1 MFCGARNFLCAA
13 CVLGSC
19 ATALTEDNALERL
32 FNDPP
37 ADATRPCLSL
47 PLTDLSRER
56 DGVSR
61 QLSQARAL
69 GMGGVL
75 LRVPLADEATWLH
88 LVLVADTCRRL
99 GMELGVCDFALSTE
113 APVTS
118 HVQRLV
124 WSAERFTETG
134 AGTNVC
140 SCSPV
145 FKTDGSYRELIRLG
159 VPEVGEILPH
169 QIVDLKTGTL
179 TTNSLWRVYRFG
191 CSDVEPLLTDCF
203 NGDGVFRHV
212 NNLLFACQNRMPR
225 TYGTTLL
232 WCQMNGPGRDDVIW
246 PCDLPEMFLKQSG
259 LNLMKHLPAL
269 AGVSVGGEKTAAYVR
284 QQVEQAVC
292 GAWRQRFAQN
302 VDELVHEAGLEAGID
317 VDGALV
323 SPEETALY
331 FRRPTLSVA
340 RTSLQHVSNA
350 HAAGGARALG
360 RRFVVGK
367 LNCSNVVPT
376 SAQALLPF
384 PYKHEIDRLL
394 SDGATRILLEETGGL
409 PDEGE
414 RFSQLRALCRYT
426 HRSQMLLQ
434 RGEGVADFLVWS
446 LTLPHALGDYSCDYA
461 NVKML
466 ETATFREGKIR
477 FESER
482 TYTRLAVTA
491 DVLNDRTAERLVNQI
506 AENGIGVW
514 FVASGIPDEAAVFS
528 KFTASGKGRVLGV
541 EGAGG
546 PLPDLRWETE
556 TTGVQIRFVHRR
568 SADCEV
574 YFIANISATGG
585 PVTCTFRDTGGGD
598 EAERW
603 DPVSGETGL
612 DLDATRLADGR
623 LRIPLFMVPH
633 DACFVVFRR

>member
-1 MFCGARNFLCAA
+1 MGSWAT
-13 CVLGSC
+13 VL
-19 ATALTEDNALERL
+19 TADTDLERL

-37 ADATRPCLSL
+37 ADATRPCMSL
-47 PLTDLSRER
+47 PLTDLSMER

-69 GMGGVL
+69 GVGGVL
-75 LRVPLADEATWLH
+75 LRVPPADETIWLH
-88 LVLVADTCRRL
+88 LMLVADTCRRL

-124 WSAERFTETG
+124 WSAERCAETG

-140 SCSPV
+140 SPV
-145 FKTDGSYRELIRLG
+145 LKMDGSYRELARLG
-159 VPEVGEILPH
+159 VPDVGEILPH
-169 QIVDLKTGTL
+169 QIVDLKTGSL
-179 TTNSLWRVYRFG
+179 TTNSLWRIYRFG
-191 CSDVEPLLTDCF
+191 CSDVEPPLPDCF

-232 WCQMNGPGRDDVIW
+232 WCQMTGPGRDDVIW
-246 PCDLPEMFLKQSG
+246 PGDLPEMFLKQSG

-269 AGVSVGGEKTAAYVR
+269 AGVPVGGEKTAAYVR
-284 QQVEQAVC
+284 QQVAQAVC

-317 VDGALV
+317 VDGVLV
-323 SPEETALY
+323 APEETALY

-340 RTSLQHVSNA
+340 RTVMQHAGNV

-446 LTLPHALGDYSCDYA
+446 LSLPHALEDYSCDFA
-461 NVKML
+461 SQKML
-466 ETATFREGKIR
+466 ETATFRQGKIL

-491 DVLNDRTAERLVNQI
+491 DALNDRTAKRLVRQI
-506 AENGIGVW
+506 AENGVEVW

-528 KFTASGKGRVLGV
+528 KHTSDGKGKVLGALDV
-541 EGAGG
+541 GG
-546 PLPDLRWETE
+546 PLPDLRWETDAA
-556 TTGVQIRFVHRR
+556 GVQIRFVHRR
-568 SADCEV
+568 SSDCEV
-574 YFIANISATGG
+574 YYIANVSAIGG
-585 PVTCTFRDTGGGD
+585 PVTCTFRDTGAG